1 MLFKLKI
8 LALVVLNIAAVS
20 FVSARDFDMQ
30 AAERLIRRVVPAH
43 AQQFE
48 VAAIPAQ
55 DGKDVFEIESDNG
68 RIMLRG
74 NNAVSVASALNWYL
88 KYFCHVQLS
97 WCGNQMRLPARL
109 PIVSQ
114 KVRQVTPYAKR
125 SYLNYCTFN
134 YSMSWW
140 SWERW
145 EQEIDWM
152 AMHGIN
158 MPLAITGQEAVW
170 QNTLRRFG
178 MSDDEIRAFLVG
190 PAYQAWQWMTNIESI
205 YGPLPQQWIDRSIVL
220 GKKILERER
229 ELGMTPILQGF
240 TGYVPV
246 ALKKRQPQADIIE
259 KPIWFFVGGPTAQ
272 LNPMDPLFS
281 EMTKAFIE
289 EQTRLFGTNHIYA
302 ADPFHEGKPPVDGDD
317 YLAAVGKKIY
327 EATTAVDPEAIIA
340 MQTWSMRK
348 PIVEAIP
355 ANRIIM
361 LDLNSQKWKGSEA
374 FWGRPWLAGI
384 IHNFGGNTALGG
396 NLNEVLARFPRLLND
411 KAGTRDLSGIGM
423 FPEAIGH
430 NPVIYEAASEMAWHA
445 QQPDTRQWLYGYL
458 RARYGGLDQ
467 SVQQAW
473 DLLLETVYGQKTGV
487 ETFRESAICAR
498 PALTIYGASPNG
510 ALNSQKNYPF
520 TSLWTATKQLMAAG
534 ETIKN
539 TDTYKYDLVDVMRQ
553 CLADLAIPVQANM
566 GKAYSNNKRDS
577 FAVYSRQF
585 LDLMNDF
592 DELLG
597 TREEFLLGKWLSD
610 ARAIGETTAEK
621 NLYEK
626 NARGL
631 ITIWGPY
638 DSSAIQY
645 DYSAR
650 QWNGLIRTFY
660 RPRWEKFITML
671 NGEFKKQP
679 DQRYREVNINHRFRR
694 PRNNANDFYRMISQW
709 ESDWVTRPGT
719 LTRTKPSG
727 NELRT
732 VQRLYN
738 KWYPAAVALY
748 R

>member
-1 MLFKLKI
+1 MPFKLKI
-8 LALVVLNIAAVS
+8 LILVVLNITVVS
-20 FVSARDFDMQ
+20 FVTAQDLDQQ

-43 AQQFE
+43 VQQFK
-48 VAAIPAQ
+48 VTAIPA
-55 DGKDVFEIESDNG
+55 DNGKDVFEIESDNG
-68 RIMLRG
+68 RVVLRG
-74 NNAVSVASALNWYL
+74 NNTVSVASALNWYL
-88 KYFCHVQLS
+88 KYFCHVQRS

-109 PIVSQ
+109 PVVSQ

-178 MSDDEIRAFLVG
+178 MSDEEIRAFLVG
-190 PAYQAWQWMTNIESI
+190 PAYQAWQWMTNIESV
-205 YGPLPQQWIDRSIVL
+205 YGPLPQQWINRSIVL

-229 ELGMTPILQGF
+229 ELGMTPVLQGF

-259 KPIWFFVGGPTAQ
+259 KPIWFFVGGSTAQ
-272 LNPMDPLFS
+272 LNPIDPLFS

-289 EQTRLFGTNHIYA
+289 EQTKLFGTNHIYA
-302 ADPFHEGKPPVDGDD
+302 ADPFHEGKPPVSGDD
-317 YLAAVGKKIY
+317 YLTAVGKKIY
-327 EATTAVDPEAIIA
+327 EATTAVDPRAVIA

-355 ANRIIM
+355 SDRIIM

-384 IHNFGGNTALGG
+384 IHNFGGNTAMGG
-396 NLNEVLARFPRLLND
+396 NLNEVLARFPRLLSH
-411 KAGTRDLSGIGM
+411 KEETRNLSGIGM

-430 NPVIYEAASEMAWHA
+430 NPVIYEAASEMAWHPE
-445 QQPDTRQWLYGYL
+445 QPDTQQWLYGYL
-458 RARYGGLDQ
+458 RARYGQLEPA
-467 SVQQAW
+467 VQQAW
-473 DLLLETVYGQKTGV
+473 DLLLQTIYSAQTGV

-498 PALTIYGASPNG
+498 PALTVYGASPNG
-510 ALNSQKNYPF
+510 ALNSQKNYSF
-520 TSLWTATKQLMAAG
+520 ASLWTAVKLLTKAG
-534 ETIKN
+534 TATKN
-539 TDTYKYDLVDVMRQ
+539 ADTYKYDLVDVMRQ
-553 CLADLAIPVQANM
+553 CLADLAIPIQARM
-566 GKAYSNNKRDS
+566 GKAYSNNKQDS
-577 FAVYSRQF
+577 FAFYSQQF
-585 LDLMNDF
+585 LDLMSDF
-592 DELLG
+592 DVLLG

-621 NLYEK
+621 DLYEK

-650 QWNGLIRTFY
+650 QWNGLVRTFY
-660 RPRWEKFITML
+660 KPRWEKFITML
-671 NGEFKKQP
+671 NSEFKKQP
-679 DQRYREVNINHRFRR
+679 DQRYQEVNINHRFRR
-694 PRNNANDFYRMISQW
+694 PRNNANDFYRMISRW
-709 ESDWVTRPGT
+709 ESDWVTRPGLIT
-719 LTRTKPSG
+719 QTRPSG

-732 VQRLYN
+732 VLQFYN
-738 KWYPAAVALY
+738 KWYPVAQAVY